1 MISILYVY
9 VFYYS
14 SYMLLQSKKRY
25 KYIYII
31 MFLLHHPSKQSPTL
45 IFLLYT
51 GHFLHVYTQEHIV
64 KPEHIP

>member
-1 MISILYVY
+1 
-9 VFYYS
+9 
-14 SYMLLQSKKRY
+14 
-25 KYIYII
+25 

-51 GHFLHVYTQEHIV
+51 GHFLHVYTQERIV